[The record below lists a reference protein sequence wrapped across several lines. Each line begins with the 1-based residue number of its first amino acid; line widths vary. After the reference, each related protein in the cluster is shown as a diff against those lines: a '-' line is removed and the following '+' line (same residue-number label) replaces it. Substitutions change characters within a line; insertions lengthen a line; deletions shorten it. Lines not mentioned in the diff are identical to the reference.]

1 MKLTLTDI
9 AQLAELPVDTIIDA
23 RSPAEFAEDHLP
35 GAVNLPSL
43 SDAERAEVGT
53 IYVQDDRFK
62 ARRIGAA
69 LVARNVAAHLQG
81 PLSDKDGSWRPLVY
95 CWRGGQRSGSFASI
109 LEQIG
114 WRVSLLDGGYRAYR
128 RLVVQMLYEAPLDLR
143 LVLLDGNTGTAKT
156 RLLEMLEIDGIQV
169 IDLEGLANHRG
180 SALGARAG
188 GQPTQKLFDGRLAQ
202 RIAGLDPSRPVVIEA
217 ESHKVGARIV
227 PPSLWSAMKAAPVVR
242 VTAPVAA
249 RAAYLAEAYSD
260 MTDQPDL
267 LKNSLDLLRNLR
279 GHETVD
285 HWQMLVD
292 GRDFDT
298 LARELIVQHY
308 DPGYD
313 RARVRHDMADP
324 ETVALPAL
332 KDTALQTALPGLVEA
347 ISRATGS
354 NAG

>member
-9 AQLAELPVDTIIDA
+9 AQLAALPVDTIIDA
-23 RSPAEFAEDHLP
+23 RSPAEYAEDHLP
-35 GAVNLPSL
+35 GAINLPSL
-43 SDAERAEVGT
+43 SNAERAEVGT
-53 IYVQDDRFK
+53 IYVQQDRFK

-69 LVARNVAAHLQG
+69 LVARNVAAHLEG
-81 PLSDKDGSWRPLVY
+81 PLAGKDGSWRPMVY

-114 WRVSLLDGGYRAYR
+114 WRVSLLEGGYRAYR
-128 RLVVQMLYEAPLDLR
+128 RLVVQMLYEAPLALTP
-143 LVLLDGNTGTAKT
+143 VLLDGNTGTAKT
-156 RLLEMLEIDGIQV
+156 RLLELLEDAGVQV

-188 GQPTQKLFDGRLAQ
+188 GQPSQKLFDGRLAQ
-202 RIAGLDPSRPVVIEA
+202 RIAALDPARPVVIEA
-217 ESHKVGARIV
+217 ESHKVGARVV

-249 RAAYLAEAYSD
+249 RAAYLADAYGD

-267 LKNSLDLLRNLR
+267 LKGSLDLLRNLR

-285 HWQMLVD
+285 HWQRMVD
-292 GRDFDT
+292 ARDFNT

-313 RARVRHDMADP
+313 RARVRHDMARP
-324 ETVALPAL
+324 ETVDLPAL
-332 KDTALQTALPGLVEA
+332 DDAALQAALPGLIEA
-347 ISRATGS
+347 INRASG
-354 NAG
+354 AGAG